1 MTVSVNISRP
11 LVDSFV
17 HRKIKLLKTK
27 GSGEAK
33 FHIGSAENSGD
44 FDSFFNGYADENIYY
59 FKKNNLLEFLL
70 KEKFEFYY
78 QFINQYK
85 EVSPEYWDSVHEE
98 V

>member
-17 HRKIKLLKTK
+17 HRKIKLSKTK

-44 FDSFFNGYADENIYY
+44 FDSFLITIAMKILTIL
-59 FKKNNLLEFLL
+59 KK
-70 KEKFEFYY
+70 
-78 QFINQYK
+78 
-85 EVSPEYWDSVHEE
+85 
-98 V
+98 